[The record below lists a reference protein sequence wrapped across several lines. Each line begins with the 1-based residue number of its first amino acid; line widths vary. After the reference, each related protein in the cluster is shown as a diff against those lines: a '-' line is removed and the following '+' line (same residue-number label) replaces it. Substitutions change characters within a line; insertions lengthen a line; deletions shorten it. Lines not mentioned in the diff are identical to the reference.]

1 MISRDCWR
9 YREGVNSDDDL
20 IPVEDFDYFHVGNG
34 TRMILTKKAWPTI
47 CHVITRCLEKTKD
60 QLSLEPISFV
70 VVPVLVSDSWTECL
84 KSSHSV
90 PNIALN
96 QSRA

>member
-1 MISRDCWR
+1 MNDIETG
-9 YREGVNSDDDL
+9 YIV
-20 IPVEDFDYFHVGNG
+20 I
-34 TRMILTKKAWPTI
+34 KKAWLTI

-60 QLSLEPISFV
+60 QLSFEPISFV

-90 PNIALN
+90 PNIARN